1 MRSSLQFHL
10 FPWLRIQLG
19 WRSLTISLR
28 HRRRNYLTFHFGHRQ
43 DRTPLA
49 RTAPKTAPKVGAAP
63 KRQTKPIAEI
73 DPLRVEAII
82 ALRSLGFHTR
92 EAQSR
97 VALATGATA
106 AELVKAALRNTPV
119 T

>member
-19 WRSLTISLR
+19 WRSVTFSLR
-28 HRRRNYLTFHFGHRQ
+28 HRRRNYLTIHFGRRQ
-43 DRTPLA
+43 GRTPLA
-49 RTAPKTAPKVGAAP
+49 RTAPKAAP

-92 EAQSR
+92 EAQPR
-97 VALATGATA
+97 VALARGTTA
-106 AELVKAALRNTPV
+106 EELVKAALRNTPV
-119 T
+119 S